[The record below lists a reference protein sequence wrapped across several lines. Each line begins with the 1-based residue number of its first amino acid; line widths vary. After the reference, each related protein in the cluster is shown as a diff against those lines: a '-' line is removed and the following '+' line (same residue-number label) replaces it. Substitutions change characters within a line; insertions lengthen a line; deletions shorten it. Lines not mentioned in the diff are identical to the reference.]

1 MSDITT
7 DLQAQRKEELGRH
20 FQELVSTSDG
30 LHAAM
35 LSDREG
41 VQLTMAQGPDLPQDI
56 IDPTLN
62 ATFSSTSG
70 HASKLGIGK
79 NHTITTLYGMYQV
92 IQTASRGDSPG
103 QLVITLIAEASANT
117 GMLIDLAERLAEAIR
132 PFSEALGEV
141 E

>member
-1 MSDITT
+1 MTDITT

-20 FQELVSTSDG
+20 FQELVSTSEG

-62 ATFSSTSG
+62 ATFSSASA
-70 HASKLGIGK
+70 HASKLGIGRS
-79 NHTITTLYGMYQV
+79 HTITILYGMYQV

-103 QLVITLIAEASANT
+103 QLVITLMADSSANT
-117 GMLIDLAERLAEAIR
+117 DLAERLAEAIR
-132 PFSEALGEV
+132 PFSEALSEV